1 MRVRRGAV
9 VLDGALIDVRAEAA
23 VGGEWLGLPDLD
35 DERVAGVGEGLGD
48 SGGGEDGE
56 AVHGERCLVGLV
68 QGNNDEKWNMR
79 AASCVP

>member
-1 MRVRRGAV
+1 MRMRRGAV
-9 VLDGALIDVRAEAA
+9 VLDGALIDVRA
-23 VGGEWLGLPDLD
+23 VRGEWLGLPDLD

-68 QGNNDEKWNMR
+68 QGNNDEKRDMR